1 MVYKINMKLQPNNI
15 DFLALTKTRTY
26 VTSVGCKVNYIL
38 SDLYYLKSRFSE
50 TQVAFSLQNQ
60 EMGGTKKAKELTNM
74 VLKSLVC
81 TRKPCSAILSWLIP
95 QVIRLGLELILQ
107 LRS

>member
-1 MVYKINMKLQPNNI
+1 
-15 DFLALTKTRTY
+15 